1 MVHRS
6 RLRRPVAG
14 LASVPF
20 AAAFDCCCIRRP
32 EASAIDDCL
41 KRPVRDMQHMLRLH
55 IQAGHVDTACKTIDA
70 NDRVLPA
77 GAARR
82 HAAPMALRVVAF
94 ANDSGRTPAA
104 GMHRRNAPRCR
115 ASHAI
120 PSTCSSTSPPDLPK
134 PEPTE
139 FPCVRAAIACFRTDS
154 ALPTRQIQRPFV
166 RLTILYSPL
175 ATLREPA
182 LAESR
187 RSGPGCRNAIPD
199 MWTRPPTGNAPP
211 RGTGRMAGDPHR
223 TDLLSAPYPGIVV
236 AATIRIAPRPASTPN
251 VELVTP

>member
-6 RLRRPVAG
+6 RLRRPVAD
-14 LASVPF
+14 LASIPF
-20 AAAFDCCCIRRP
+20 AVALDRCCIRRP
-32 EASAIDDCL
+32 GASAIDDCL
-41 KRPVRDMQHMLRLH
+41 KHPVRDMQHMLRLH
-55 IQAGHVDTACKTIDA
+55 IQAGHVDTAGKTIDA
-70 NDRVLPA
+70 NDRVWPA

-94 ANDSGRTPAA
+94 ANDSGHTPAA
-104 GMHRRNAPRCR
+104 GLHRRNAPRCR

-120 PSTCSSTSPPDLPK
+120 PSTCSSTSPPPGLPK

-139 FPCVRAAIACFRTDS
+139 FPCARAEIACFRTDS
-154 ALPTRQIQRPFV
+154 ALSTQQIQRPFV

-175 ATLREPA
+175 ATLRELA

-199 MWTRPPTGNAPP
+199 MWTRPPDRQHPP
-211 RGTGRMAGDPHR
+211 TVYREDGWR
-223 TDLLSAPYPGIVV
+223 SA
-236 AATIRIAPRPASTPN
+236 SH
-251 VELVTP
+251 